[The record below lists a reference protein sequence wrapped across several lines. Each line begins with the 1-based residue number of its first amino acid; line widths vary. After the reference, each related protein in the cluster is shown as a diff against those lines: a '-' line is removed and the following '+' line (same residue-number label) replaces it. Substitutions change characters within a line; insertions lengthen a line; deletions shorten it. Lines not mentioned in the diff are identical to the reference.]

1 MVAATPP
8 AAAPSM
14 VAAAPSYNS
23 AQLTPVASATGNQ
36 VAQGSAQLASSQMT
50 AQAAPAPAP
59 VVVNNNN
66 AGSQKPIESPKQGLL
81 KASSRSSENSFVRA
95 ISKDFSHP
103 TSFTSSIIV

>member
-1 MVAATPP
+1 
-8 AAAPSM
+8 
-14 VAAAPSYNS
+14 
-23 AQLTPVASATGNQ
+23 
-36 VAQGSAQLASSQMT
+36 MT